1 MSTNVN
7 HYILF
12 GINLKNEPELIQKFK
27 EDYLKNNPDIEYSDD
42 LYDVFEPYMKKD
54 SEWNC
59 IFDGMSMKS
68 ILFGKLINIGDQY
81 EGMNLKET
89 SFEELSLFGKQLTE
103 YIKIKFNYVIEP
115 KLFSLSLWS

>member
-27 EDYLKNNPDIEYSDD
+27 EDYLKNNPDIEYIDD